1 MGVVEFSADAWQ
13 ASSPGLRGGLA
24 RRMEAVSELAQ
35 GLQAL
40 AGSERIS
47 GQGADAMRAYIR
59 EVHGPILQSLL
70 IGLSTFQTAIGVYWN
85 GYAQVDAGGNFRL
98 VRDELEAHLSQLE
111 SGMGALRGI
120 AAELRK
126 ISGDASHL
134 VSLGGAG
141 ASAAERCV
149 DDLDRMHAI
158 AKDQVEAWEAY
169 EASDH
174 GFGQVKALIAEL
186 NRIVNN
192 VGAVTV
198 GQGRT
203 YTPGSFRLTLQGLGA
218 LTSGMVEYCQQNQGA
233 ASKGWETA
241 FTGFQKDLE
250 AAEKARREQAGWD
263 LIWDGLQIVAGV
275 VVAAIGLGLTPF
287 TGGVSIGLT
296 VLGGTLLVGG
306 TNNAVNHYS
315 IATTGQ
321 EFNLMDMAATWV
333 DVNLAQPI
341 AAFGPVGQF
350 VGGVVSGTGHVLTGF
365 GQLSVKDAAVGVSVL
380 VTDQAARDA
389 LWNQLTNTGAQVLS
403 CDWYVAGQTAAE
415 LGSLAIPGVGAVKVI
430 RTASLAAKTAKVAA
444 AASRALSGIRG
455 VSVAGDKVLIN
466 GVEKMTAKEWGAI
479 RDASVHNTSSSE
491 VTLGKWKGPDNPETY
506 FNQAIKSGNEY
517 FNLGNAWDDVRAAHG
532 LSERDMFDLF
542 NRPFLDDVIRE
553 GKTVRFTHDPR
564 TKPGALRDELD
575 YLKNNGYVFDPATMT
590 ARKEW

>member
-1 MGVVEFSADAWQ
+1 MSVVEFSADAWQ

-126 ISGDASHL
+126 ISGDASHV

-141 ASAAERCV
+141 ATAAERCV
-149 DDLDRMHAI
+149 DDLDRMRAI
-158 AKDQVEAWEAY
+158 AKGQLEAWEAF

-186 NRIVNN
+186 NRIVAN

-203 YTPGSFRLTLQGLGA
+203 YTPGSFQLTLQGLGA

-233 ASKGWETA
+233 ASKGWESA

-263 LIWDGLQIVAGV
+263 LIWDGLQIVAGAV
-275 VVAAIGLGLTPF
+275 VTAIGLGLTPF
-287 TGGVSIGLT
+287 TGGTSLFLT
-296 VLGGTLLVGG
+296 GLGGTLLVGG
-306 TNNAVNHYS
+306 INNAINHAS

-321 EFNLMDMAATWV
+321 DFNLIGMAGDAAGTWV
-333 DVNLAQPI
+333 DASLVKPAAASGSWGAQF
-341 AAFGPVGQF
+341 AAGVASGLVKGISQAGQF
-350 VGGVVSGTGHVLTGF
+350 SVHETGKGV
-365 GQLSVKDAAVGVSVL
+365 
-380 VTDQAARDA
+380 QALIADENARA
-389 LWNQLTNTGAQVLS
+389 QAWNQLTTTVGQVFSGNAAVIGDLTGEMLPALVFAKGAS
-403 CDWYVAGQTAAE
+403 MAG
-415 LGSLAIPGVGAVKVI
+415 LGAKGGE
-430 RTASLAAKTAKVAA
+430 LAAGLSKPLISDAGKAT
-444 AASRALSGIRG
+444 SALDWVKQQTGSGITWSNS
-455 VSVAGDKVLIN
+455 VSPLGRSLVGLLTQTTRPNPVTRT
-466 GVEKMTAKEWGAI
+466 TATQSRTMVSTSRI
-479 RDASVHNTSSSE
+479 R
-491 VTLGKWKGPDNPETY
+491 
-506 FNQAIKSGNEY
+506 
-517 FNLGNAWDDVRAAHG
+517 R
-532 LSERDMFDLF
+532 
-542 NRPFLDDVIRE
+542 
-553 GKTVRFTHDPR
+553 
-564 TKPGALRDELD
+564 
-575 YLKNNGYVFDPATMT
+575 
-590 ARKEW
+590 

>member
-85 GYAQVDAGGNFRL
+85 GYAQVDASGNFRL

-126 ISGDASHL
+126 ISGDASHV

-141 ASAAERCV
+141 ATAAERCV

-158 AKDQVEAWEAY
+158 AKGQLEAWEAF

-186 NRIVNN
+186 NRIVAN

-203 YTPGSFRLTLQGLGA
+203 YTPGSFQLTLQGLGA

-233 ASKGWETA
+233 ASKGWESA

-263 LIWDGLQIVAGV
+263 LIWDGLQIVAGAV
-275 VVAAIGLGLTPF
+275 VTAIGLGLTPF

-306 TNNAVNHYS
+306 INNAVNHAS

-389 LWNQLTNTGAQVLS
+389 LWDQLAATGAQIAAGN
-403 CDWYVAGQTAAE
+403 WYVAGQTTAEVAALVIPGIGAVRAIRAATVGKSAAE
-415 LGSLAIPGVGAVKVI
+415 
-430 RTASLAAKTAKVAA
+430 AA
-444 AASRALSGIRG
+444 AEAGQATSPVGQAGRPLGKVVSSAKSNEVREESFGGVPQSLKELFSGGRTP
-455 VSVAGDKVLIN
+455 K
-466 GVEKMTAKEWGAI
+466 
-479 RDASVHNTSSSE
+479 SSE
-491 VTLGKWKGPDNPETY
+491 LRRFSEEQGWTLRQNPNGPPKYIDENGIPRVT
-506 FNQAIKSGNEY
+506 IKSGSDRAEGSGFPHVEY
-517 FNLGNAWDDVRAAHG
+517 KDASGQRFDPVTGNAVARKDPLGNH
-532 LSERDMFDLF
+532 
-542 NRPFLDDVIRE
+542 RE
-553 GKTVRFTHDPR
+553 IDI
-564 TKPGALRDELD
+564 DE
-575 YLKNNGYVFDPATMT
+575 
-590 ARKEW
+590 